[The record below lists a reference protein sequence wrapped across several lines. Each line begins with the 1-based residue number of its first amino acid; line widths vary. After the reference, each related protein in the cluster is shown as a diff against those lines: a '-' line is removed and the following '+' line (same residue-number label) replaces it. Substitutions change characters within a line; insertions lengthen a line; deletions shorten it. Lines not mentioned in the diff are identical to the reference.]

1 MKICETHF
9 LKESNR
15 VKNTSLHFLLSLL
28 FEIVGLSNLYD
39 KKFKEKRNQIL
50 HFGCVHN
57 LCQLVTFNQQ
67 RLPTPFLQNHLW
79 QFYHH
84 FALLSLPM
92 TFSADI
98 IWTRLNKMRFISH
111 SESLGLCTKRH
122 SKEELRTGFWC
133 DDIILIKYAICFFQ
147 VLWKFG
153 NLLQKVADN

>member
-57 LCQLVTFNQQ
+57 LCQLVTFNHQ
-67 RLPTPFLQNHLW
+67 RLLTPFLQNHLW
-79 QFYHH
+79 QFYHN

-98 IWTRLNKMRFISH
+98 ISH
-111 SESLGLCTKRH
+111 PESLGLSTKRH
-122 SKEELRTGFWC
+122 SKEKTQNR
-133 DDIILIKYAICFFQ
+133 
-147 VLWKFG
+147 VLMRWHNF
-153 NLLQKVADN
+153 D